1 MRFEDIREGGQVF
14 GKSVGH
20 ILAAIMSCAPAVVGY
35 HIGGEFTGDW
45 DWLAA
50 AGGLAL
56 TCYLLAALLSHLG
69 EERRHERAL
78 QEVFRR
84 MEVEAAL
91 KKADKKQNA

>member
-69 EERRHERAL
+69 EERRREREL
-78 QEVFRR
+78 QIIYRK
-84 MEVEAAL
+84 MDIEAAIT
-91 KKADKKQNA
+91 KGGKRGP